1 MYPGLELLLSAL
13 LDACFAALHT
23 ITGERQEAS
32 ELVRQAGTACG
43 CDGTVCHLHVT
54 FS

>member
-13 LDACFAALHT
+13 LYVFFAAVHA
-23 ITGERQEAS
+23 ITGERQEAN

-43 CDGTVCHLHVT
+43 CDDTVCHSHVT